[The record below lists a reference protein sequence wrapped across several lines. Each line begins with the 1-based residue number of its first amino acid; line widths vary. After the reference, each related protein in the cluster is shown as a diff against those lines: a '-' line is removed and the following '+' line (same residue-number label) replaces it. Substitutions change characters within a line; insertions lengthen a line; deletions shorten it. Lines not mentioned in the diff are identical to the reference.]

1 MALIDLECPAKFLKS
16 TFTDVSSHRCRL
28 RNNNNYYYY
37 YHYYYCNIYFY
48 SAISITVQREH
59 TIAEE
64 SVDTTTLRGK
74 RLPYSIKDVCIRT

>member
-16 TFTDVSSHRCRL
+16 LSTDVSSHRCRL
-28 RNNNNYYYY
+28 RNNNINYYY

-59 TIAEE
+59 TIEKK
-64 SVDTTTLRGK
+64 VLIQ
-74 RLPYSIKDVCIRT
+74 LPYEEKGSLNLLKMSV